1 MLNKYTLS
9 KKSQKAIDRILE
21 YTYRQFGEKQAIN
34 YKSELENCLQLLV
47 DNPEIGRPCNQ
58 IREGYQ
64 RHEHQSHIIF
74 YRQRKNDIFI
84 SAIIHK
90 SRDLKRHL

>member
-1 MLNKYTLS
+1 MLNKFTLS
-9 KKSQKAIDRILE
+9 KKSQNAIGGILE

-34 YKSELENCLQLLV
+34 YKSELENCLQFLA
-47 DNPEIGRPCNQ
+47 DIPDMGRPCNQ

-64 RHEHQSHIIF
+64 RHKHQSYIIF
-74 YRQRKNDIFI
+74 YRQRKDDIFI

-90 SRDLKRHL
+90 SRDLKRHF

>member
-47 DNPEIGRPCNQ
+47 DNPEIGHPCNQ

-74 YRQRKNDIFI
+74 YPQRKNDIFI